1 MKYNTLVE
9 EIYPLFKPYSVCN
22 TETLVDKLFKCSI
35 DYVYN
40 HSNMSS
46 FNRETTIYHEG
57 LLSKYIPTW
66 NKSRVTI
73 TKSCPDEIT
82 IIIGKYLSIDGIKA
96 MTTILDAE
104 QISKDNIK
112 LKYNKKL
119 KFKTMSY
126 SKKVDDLVKAV
137 DKDAYIHK
145 LNDSEFEL
153 RVEGYTKS
161 YRFRIRK

>member
-1 MKYNTLVE
+1 
-9 EIYPLFKPYSVCN
+9 
-22 TETLVDKLFKCSI
+22 
-35 DYVYN
+35 
-40 HSNMSS
+40 
-46 FNRETTIYHEG
+46 
-57 LLSKYIPTW
+57 
-66 NKSRVTI
+66 VTI

-82 IIIGKYLSIDGIKA
+82 ISLPDLYLQLTDELKVMRMRFDYDSIKIREYISECIIGKYLSIDGIKA

-161 YRFRIRK
+161 YRFRIRKSTEAKDWKIVTNSLPLFVPILKANIYKGKFI